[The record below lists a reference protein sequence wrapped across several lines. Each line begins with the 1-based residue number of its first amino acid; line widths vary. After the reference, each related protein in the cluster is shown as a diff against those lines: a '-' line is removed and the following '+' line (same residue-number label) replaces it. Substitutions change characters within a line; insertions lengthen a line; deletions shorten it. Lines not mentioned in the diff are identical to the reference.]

1 MSGPTPRRERKV
13 VTVVFCDLV
22 GFTARAESMD
32 PEDVEAL
39 LRPYHERVRAE
50 LERHGGTVEK
60 FIGDAVMALFGAPT
74 AHEDDP
80 ERAVRAALAIREF
93 ALEGE
98 LELRVGI
105 TTGEAL
111 VSLDARPDAGE
122 GMASGDVVNTAA
134 RLQSAAPVNG
144 ILADETTYRAT
155 RAAVDYEVAA
165 PVEAKGKAEPVR
177 VWTAVAAHARFGVDV
192 AHEARSE
199 LVGRGRELSAVQD
212 AFDRARHARTPQ
224 LLTLVGVP
232 GIGKSRLVYE
242 LQRIVDA
249 DPELIT
255 WRQGRCLAYG
265 DGVTLWALAEIV
277 KAQAG
282 IAEQDT
288 DADVA
293 EKLRR
298 AAAES
303 LAESDAAWVESHLL
317 ALLGLAEETELGGD
331 RRNEAFSAWRR
342 FLEGL
347 AEQRPLVVVFEDL
360 HWADEALL
368 AFVDELVDWV
378 TDVPMLVVATA
389 RPELLERRPGWGGG
403 KLNAT
408 TLALAPLT
416 NDETAQL
423 LAGVLRTPVV
433 SAETQAALLDRA
445 GGNPLYA
452 EQFAELYIERGST
465 EELALPET
473 LQGIIAARLDGL
485 AVDEKGLLLD
495 AAVVGKVFWTGAL
508 GRDESEAT
516 ATFHALERKGFVRRQ
531 RRSSV
536 EGQSEVAFAHA
547 LVRDVAYGQIPRA
560 ERASKHQRV
569 AEWIES
575 LGRPEDHSEML
586 AYHWRSALDLARAS
600 GHDDDHLVGRA
611 RLALRDA
618 GDRAFGLNNHA
629 AAASLYEDALGLWPE
644 PDAERPELLYR
655 YARALHYAYD
665 ETRREH
671 ALEQARDALVTAGN
685 TDLAAEAETYL
696 AHVSWDRGH
705 GELVQEHLR
714 RAEELVGYTVSS
726 AAARVLATAARM
738 RAIADENDEGLRLG
752 TRAVA
757 MAEQLGLDE
766 ILAHALTTVG
776 MSKNVIERGSG
787 VADMERGLA
796 IALEAGSR
804 VASSTLNNLA
814 VQTLIAGDL
823 PRAEE
828 LYREGLRVAER
839 FGDRSSARFIGANLI
854 WVDWARGRW
863 DIAGPAADE
872 FIRQCE
878 EGSPHTLEHGARSL
892 RAMMRRAR
900 GDVAGAFAD
909 HERAVELAR
918 ERDEPTQLA
927 GALAIYAGALADEGR
942 LDEAAEHVEFV
953 LTTTR
958 EHGPHGYVV
967 FLTLHADALG
977 ITQKLQAALEAAP
990 PLGVRWLK
998 AAFEVL
1004 AGNSSGA
1011 ADVLAEMDFRSLE
1024 AYTRLKAGEHLHEAG
1039 LTAEAERE
1047 LTWALDF
1054 FRRRAASAFTR
1065 RAESLLAHARSES
1078 A

>member
-1 MSGPTPRRERKV
+1 MAAGTTRRERKV

-80 ERAVRAALAIREF
+80 ERAVRAALAIRDF
-93 ALEGE
+93 AVDEG

-144 ILADETTYRAT
+144 VIVDETTYRAT
-155 RAAVDYEVAA
+155 RNAIDHEAAT
-165 PVEAKGKAEPVR
+165 PVEAKGKAEPIS
-177 VWTAVAAHARFGVDV
+177 VWQARAAHARFGVDV
-192 AHEARSE
+192 AHEARSD
-199 LVGRGRELSAVQD
+199 LVGRERELGVVRG
-212 AFDRARHARTPQ
+212 AFERARHERTPQ

-288 DADVA
+288 DAGVA

-298 AAAES
+298 AAVES
-303 LAESDAAWVESHLL
+303 LPQPDAAWVESHLL
-317 ALLGLAEETELGGD
+317 ALVGLAEETELGGD

-342 FLEGL
+342 FFEGL

-368 AFVDELVDWV
+368 DFVDELVDWL

-452 EQFAELYIERGST
+452 EQFAELYVERGSAD
-465 EELALPET
+465 ELDLPET

-516 ATFHALERKGFVRRQ
+516 AAFHALERKGFVRRQ

-560 ERASKHQRV
+560 ERASKHRRV

-600 GHDDDHLVGRA
+600 GQGDEHLVSRA

-644 PDAERPELLYR
+644 SDAERPDLLFR
-655 YARALHYAYD
+655 YARALHYGYD
-665 ETRREH
+665 EARREH
-671 ALEQARDALVTAGN
+671 ALEEAQDALVAAGN

-696 AHVSWDRGH
+696 AYVSWDRGR
-705 GELVQEHLR
+705 GELVREHLQ
-714 RAEELVGYTVSS
+714 RAEELVGDTVSP
-726 AAARVLATAARM
+726 AAARVLATSARM
-738 RAIADENDEGLRLG
+738 RDIADEHDEGMRLG

-854 WVDWARGRW
+854 WIDWARGRW
-863 DIAGPAADE
+863 DRAAPAADE

-878 EGSPHTLEHGARSL
+878 EGSPHTLEHGTRSL

-900 GDVAGAFAD
+900 GDIAGAFAD
-909 HERAVELAR
+909 HKRAVELAR

-927 GALAIYAGALADEGR
+927 GALSSYAAALASEGR
-942 LDEAAEHVEFV
+942 LDEAAEHVEFI

-967 FLTLHADALG
+967 LLALHADALG
-977 ITQKLQAALEAAP
+977 ITQKLKDALEAAP
-990 PLGVRWLK
+990 HGDERWRQ
-998 AAFEVL
+998 AASEALV
-1004 AGNSSGA
+1004 GNQSGA
-1011 ADVLAEMDFRSLE
+1011 ADVLAEMDARSLE
-1024 AYTRLKAGEHLHEAG
+1024 AYARLKTGERLLGAG
-1039 LTAEAERE
+1039 LTVEAERE
-1047 LTWALDF
+1047 LTRALDF
-1054 FRRRAASAFTR
+1054 YRPRDATAFAA
-1065 RAESLLAHARSES
+1065 RAESLLAQPRSES